1 VVKKQLKMKEK
12 KEAHLLNPIHTSS
25 SLLEASGRLTI
36 QDVEEDQRDLFL
48 VFF

>member
-12 KEAHLLNPIHTSS
+12 RSSFIKPYTHL
-25 SLLEASGRLTI
+25 SLPEASGRLTI
-36 QDVEEDQRDLFL
+36 QDVEEDQNLFL